1 MLEVVKFNAIHS
13 IQLRMQPQQA
23 LELADLK
30 FEHYLAAEKLPYSWS
45 ILVDGQPMACV
56 GVTPYWQG
64 RGEAW
69 ALIDVHSGKH
79 FVPLIRAMKR
89 ILSLIDCDRIEATIQ
104 RDFEQAH
111 RLVKLLGF
119 EIEADCMR
127 KYGVTGLDYSLYA
140 RVK

>member
-1 MLEVVKFNAIHS
+1 MLEVVKFSAIHCL
-13 IQLRMQPQQA
+13 QLRKQPQQI

-30 FEHYLAAEKLPYSWS
+30 FEHYVAAEKLPYSWS
-45 ILVDGQPMACV
+45 ILVDGFPMACV
-56 GVTPYWQG
+56 GVSEYWKH

-79 FVPLIRAMKR
+79 FVPIVRAMKR
-89 ILSLIDCDRIEATIQ
+89 ILDIIDCDRIEATIQ
-104 RDFEQAH
+104 KDFKQAH

-119 EIEADCMR
+119 ELEAETMR